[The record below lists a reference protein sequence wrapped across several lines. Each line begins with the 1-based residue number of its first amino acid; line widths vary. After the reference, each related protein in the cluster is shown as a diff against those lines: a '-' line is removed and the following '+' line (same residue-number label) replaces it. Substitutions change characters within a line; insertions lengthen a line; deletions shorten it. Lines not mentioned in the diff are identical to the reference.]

1 MRLTLIA
8 ALLAGA
14 AWLPAATAADEPPA
28 PVIAPATSGDAKAT
42 KENPARLEISGKV
55 QLDMI
60 YDFKRVDPT
69 WNSTL
74 RPSTIP
80 INCPGD
86 PGCGVDG
93 ETVFSVRQTAIAF
106 NGYVPTSMG
115 ELKTEI
121 SLDLFNVG
129 GANTA
134 FRLLHAWAEL
144 GKFGFGQYYSLMMNI
159 DVFPNSIDYWGPS
172 GMLFVRNPQLR
183 YTAFKTKESR
193 LVFSLEAPNAAI
205 DTGKVTVAD
214 PSLSVEGWTKY
225 PDLVGKYSMERDW
238 GFFEIGG
245 ILRSVGYQTTS
256 TASGN
261 PSGAK
266 TGWGITVDGVY
277 RIGSGS
283 RITGQLTFGE
293 GMASYFNDGGVDLA
307 PGAGFQAEAVESVGL
322 MLFYDHRWNKEWT
335 SSIGY
340 SQHEQ
345 TNTVG
350 QFFNAFKQGSYSLV
364 NLLWSPAKNMTVG
377 GELLWGQKEQKDGQ
391 SADDV
396 RVQFSTQYKF

>member
-1 MRLTLIA
+1 MRMTLIA
-8 ALLAGA
+8 AMLVGA
-14 AWLPAATAADEPPA
+14 AWLQAAAAADNPPA
-28 PVIAPATSGDAKAT
+28 PVIAPTTSGDAAES
-42 KENPARLEISGKV
+42 KESKARLEISGKV

-60 YDFKRVDPT
+60 YDFKKVDPT

-86 PGCGVDG
+86 AGCGQDG
-93 ETVFSVRQTAIAF
+93 STIFSVRQTAIAF
-106 NGYVPTSMG
+106 NGYVPTTMG
-115 ELKTEI
+115 ELKTEV

-134 FRLLHAWAEL
+134 FRLLHTWGEL

-172 GMLFVRNPQLR
+172 GMLFVRNPQMR

-214 PSLSVEGWTKY
+214 PSLNVSGWTKY
-225 PDLVGKYSMERDW
+225 PDLVGKYSMDRDW
-238 GFFEIGG
+238 GLFEVGG
-245 ILRSVGYQTTS
+245 IMRSVGYQTTS
-256 TASGN
+256 TPSGN
-261 PSGAK
+261 PSGSK
-266 TGWGITVDGVY
+266 TGWGVTMDGYY
-277 RIGSGS
+277 RVGSGS
-283 RITGQLTFGE
+283 RVTGQFTYGE

-307 PGAGFQAEAVESVGL
+307 PGANFTAETVKSVGL
-322 MLFYDHRWNKEWT
+322 MAFFDHRWTKEWT

-345 TNTVG
+345 TNTGG
-350 QFFNAFKQGSYSLV
+350 QLFNAFKRGSYALA
-364 NLLWSPAKNMTVG
+364 NLLWNPAKNVTMG

-396 RVQFSTQYKF
+396 RFQFSTQYKF